1 MKAREQMESAR
12 LAERLRKMTP
22 EERAAYWKAKGEEAM
37 RAYRERHPEEPP
49 EPVYRFI
56 VEFDCTP
63 STFERIKEEIQSRR
77 TANRAY
83 RYYARSRKKPGEVV
97 TKTWQSPTS
106 S

>member
-1 MKAREQMESAR
+1 
-12 LAERLRKMTP
+12 MTP
-22 EERAAYWKAKGEEAM
+22 EERAAHWKAKGEEAM
-37 RAYRERHPEEPP
+37 AGRTASGIPKSRP

>member
-1 MKAREQMESAR
+1 MSAQDQMQ
-12 LAERLRKMTP
+12 AEIQAEKLQKMTP
-22 EERAAYWKAKGEEAM
+22 EERTAYWKAKGEEAM
-37 RAYRERHPEEPP
+37 RAYHERHPDEPP

-83 RYYARSRKKPGEVV
+83 RYYTRSRKKPGEVV